1 MTNTPQVENAGL
13 PLAQPTV
20 DIEWAAVR
28 SRRDQLL
35 RNTDFTQ
42 LPDYPATDVQRAEVT
57 AYRKA
62 LRDITQQSVPPAQL
76 KWPTLPAF
84 VK

>member
-1 MTNTPQVENAGL
+1 MTDTPQVENAGL

-35 RNTDFTQ
+35 RSTDFTQ
-42 LPDYPATDVQRAEVT
+42 LPDYPATDAQRAEVT

-62 LRDITQQSVPPAQL
+62 LRDITQQAAPPGQL
-76 KWPTLPAF
+76 KWPALPAF